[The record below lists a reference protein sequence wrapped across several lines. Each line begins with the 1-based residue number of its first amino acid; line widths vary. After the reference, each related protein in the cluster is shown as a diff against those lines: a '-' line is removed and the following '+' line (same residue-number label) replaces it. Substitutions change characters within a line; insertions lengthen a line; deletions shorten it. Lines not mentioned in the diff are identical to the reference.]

1 MPTSSLQPLGA
12 LLTSALAFVKQYQ
25 KPVLMGIVFFGTL
38 YTLIGGT
45 VMHRTASGVDEMM
58 QEIGMDTQKMQEL
71 TQRIQNGDE
80 DAVTEM
86 QELLTNSVG
95 SMDHG
100 ISNAMKHQMIG
111 RFAPLIG
118 ISGLIGGII
127 AVFAHAY
134 FLLFALSPTQDAMAI
149 LRRTPKLFFPL
160 LCVWMWMVL
169 RSFIWVPIVVI
180 IFPVIGLFLFWISI
194 IPVIIVSIILFP
206 RFFLAPVILLKE
218 KKGIMESVSVSYERT
233 SGYWGKIVGN
243 CIVAGLCVAFTGLVA
258 GMVAG
263 IVSMIVPIAGIWLQE
278 LIKVALSVYMV
289 VFGVHL
295 ATTLMAHPIKQ

>member
-1 MPTSSLQPLGA
+1 MPASSLQPLGA

-127 AVFAHAY
+127 AVFAHVY
-134 FLLFALSPTQDAMAI
+134 FLLLALSPTQDAMVI
-149 LRRTPKLFFPL
+149 LKKTPALFWRLLGLWIWMFIRSFAWIPL
-160 LCVWMWMVL
+160 LGL
-169 RSFIWVPIVVI
+169 IPAI
-180 IFPVIGLFLFWISI
+180 IFG
-194 IPVIIVSIILFP
+194 P
-206 RFFLAPVILLKE
+206 RFILAPVILVKE